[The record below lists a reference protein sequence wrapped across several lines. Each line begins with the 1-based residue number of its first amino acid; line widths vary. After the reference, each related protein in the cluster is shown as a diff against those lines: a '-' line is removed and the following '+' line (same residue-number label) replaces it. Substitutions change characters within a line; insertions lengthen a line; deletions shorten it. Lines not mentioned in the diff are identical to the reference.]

1 MVDRMR
7 QNYFK
12 LLDEQVYAHCG
23 LDSIKKRQGP
33 LDVNGKPINVRENE
47 MAIKEYQRKTTFEL
61 GLRSD
66 KENDQVLSNLNKRTV
81 EPIVNR
87 RNTTDV
93 SVYESASSFG
103 VNQTLGAQLFNDSQ
117 RVRN

>member
-12 LLDEQVYAHCG
+12 LLDEQVYAHKG
-23 LDSIKKRQGP
+23 IDPTKKRQGP
-33 LDVNGKPINVRENE
+33 FDVNGKPINVRENE

-61 GLRSD
+61 GLRNE
-66 KENDQVLSNLNKRTV
+66 KENDQVLSNLNKRTL
-81 EPIVNR
+81 EPTVNR
-87 RNTTDV
+87 RNNTDI

-103 VNQTLGAQLFNDSQ
+103 GNQTLGA
-117 RVRN
+117 

>member
-103 VNQTLGAQLFNDSQ
+103 GNQTLGAQLFNDSQ